1 MKKIFL
7 LSTAAL
13 ALSTVS
19 AHADTQN
26 GLYIGAQIGYHDI
39 DTIGADDIDFPD
51 IDDVDISSFNYG
63 GYAGINFDLPAN
75 NLVVGA
81 EGNFLLG
88 SNDFDSEY
96 GLTGHLGMTLGPSM
110 LFVRGGYQWV
120 NLDLEEIV
128 EDTLNIDLTDEQSD
142 FIDDLD
148 DTEGG
153 YLLGAGLQI
162 GLGDSLSVRG
172 VVDTIEFDSVRVTGG
187 VAFHF

>member
-1 MKKIFL
+1 MKKLLL

-13 ALSTVS
+13 AVSTVS

-26 GLYIGAQIGYHDI
+26 GLYLGAQIGYHDI
-39 DTIGADDIDFPD
+39 DTISSDDIAFPNVDD
-51 IDDVDISSFNYG
+51 IDISSFNYG

-88 SNDFDSEY
+88 SSDFDSEY
-96 GLTGHLGMTLGPSM
+96 GLAAHLGMTFGPSM

-128 EDTLNIDLTDEQSD
+128 EDALDIDLTDAEE
-142 FIDDLD
+142 DLLDLVD
-148 DTEGG
+148 DTDGG
-153 YLLGAGLQI
+153 YLLGAGLQV
-162 GLGDSLSVRG
+162 GLGESLSVRG
-172 VVDTIEFDSVRVTGG
+172 VVDTIEFDSVRITGG
-187 VAFHF
+187 IAFHF